1 MEKQT
6 TINQHYVPR
15 FYMKNFSEVKNEE
28 TNKEKALISFYQ
40 FDKMIYIEKI
50 PTKSICCEKYF
61 YDEDGHIENKLT
73 EKESI
78 WSKSIAKAKDNKNI
92 SKLDMN
98 NILEFFVYQK
108 HN

>member
-78 WSKSIAKAKDNKNI
+78 WSKSI
-92 SKLDMN
+92 KLKIIKTFQN
-98 NILEFFVYQK
+98 
-108 HN
+108 

>member
-40 FDKMIYIEKI
+40 FDKMIYIE
-50 PTKSICCEKYF
+50 PTTSIC
-61 YDEDGHIENKLT
+61 
-73 EKESI
+73 
-78 WSKSIAKAKDNKNI
+78 
-92 SKLDMN
+92 
-98 NILEFFVYQK
+98 
-108 HN
+108 

>member
-61 YDEDGHIENKLT
+61 FMMKMDILKINSLKKRVFGQNRQLKLKIIKT
-73 EKESI
+73 FQNQI
-78 WSKSIAKAKDNKNI
+78 
-92 SKLDMN
+92 
-98 NILEFFVYQK
+98 
-108 HN
+108 

>member
-40 FDKMIYIEKI
+40 FDKMIYIEKYLL
-50 PTKSICCEKYF
+50 KVF
-61 YDEDGHIENKLT
+61 V
-73 EKESI
+73 
-78 WSKSIAKAKDNKNI
+78 AKNI
-92 SKLDMN
+92 FMMKMD
-98 NILEFFVYQK
+98 ILKINSLKKRVFGQ
-108 HN
+108 NR